1 MSALQSIRKGL
12 SSSSSSIIVAILIF
26 GLVATFG
33 GFLTDP
39 SAPANSPLSVN
50 GKKISFGEFNLE
62 FNRIASLFSENEV
75 SEEVITD
82 IAKNS
87 IVSKE
92 LLYQKAS
99 DLRMNLSEEFI
110 NNAIAKDISFHTDGE
125 FDTALFSGY
134 MARLGLSVND
144 YRELVKS
151 KYLANILSDF
161 ISKSEFSL
169 ESSALSYIRAMNQQ
183 RSLSFYKLDLDKI
196 ADNEKI
202 PESDIL
208 NFYQQNQF
216 RFIEPKKVSIRYVY
230 LNNDVFKES
239 LIVSKE
245 EITQERNLLEESRQ
259 DSQTRVSHIQLS
271 FSSEE
276 EKIEKLN
283 IADSILEQLSN
294 SKAFE
299 DLVLEYSD
307 DFGSN
312 NLGGDLGFTDGTVFP
327 DEFEREIRNL
337 KVDELS
343 NVIEMSSSL
352 HILKITEKNEL
363 LFTDSEI
370 EDLILFE
377 KSQLK
382 LDTLLSTIED
392 SYISS
397 NLNLVS
403 SDLDLKIKETD
414 LFNQSNIPE
423 RLFSFDLSE
432 DLFSQTEISN
442 EFFGPFEDGNGNFIL
457 YEVSEVKDETLLS
470 LSESEPEIIEILQKE
485 QAQITILDELKIFE
499 QKAKENKISDFNS
512 YNLIKRDSSLL
523 PDNLLRDLFT
533 VTLDNPVFVSSQDNG
548 DIYIV
553 RLTKIKNST
562 NLAKK
567 EERATAKSSLKSLN
581 ARSYIETFFKELES
595 SSYIN

>member
-99 DLRMNLSEEFI
+99 DLRMNLTEEFI
-110 NNAIAKDISFHTDGE
+110 NNSIAKDISFHTDGE

-196 ADNEKI
+196 AGNEKI
-202 PESDIL
+202 PDSDIL

-363 LFTDSEI
+363 LLTDSEI
-370 EDLILFE
+370 KDLILFE

-567 EERATAKSSLKSLN
+567 EERAAAKSSLKSLN

>member
-39 SAPANSPLSVN
+39 SAPTNSPLSVN

-196 ADNEKI
+196 ADSEKI

-363 LFTDSEI
+363 LLTDSEI
-370 EDLILFE
+370 KDLILFE